1 MSNPWERLHRT
12 RGAEAGTDAS
22 EIGIVDGGFTEGG
35 ARYLPPLPS
44 EPLARARVLRPA
56 GPQPPLPAEPV
67 QYAGASWPDQ
77 PTVPLPHASAPRPG
91 EVVERPLLELRGVT
105 VTYGQIAAVR
115 DLSLVVGASEVVAL
129 LGANG
134 AGKTTTLRT
143 ISGLLRPRSGRI
155 FFDGKRIDRASPERI
170 ARGGIAHLPEGRGIF
185 PRLTVAENLRMAA
198 YGVGATP
205 QEYQERLERALSLF
219 PVLKDR
225 LGQLAGTLSG
235 GQQQMLAVG
244 RALVTKPRLLMIDEL
259 SFGLAPVVV
268 KQLFAMLP
276 AITAGGTAILLVEQ
290 FVGQALAVASRA
302 YVLEKGVTTFAGSAA
317 ELAQRD
323 GFVESS
329 YLGGAVRRPDYTR
342 VRPEATELL
351 RARVDPA
358 VIRRLRAVGGGRPL
372 PELVNEAL
380 AEYTERLEAR
390 QTAGVTAGGA
400 VGGLNGGEWA
410 ARPLDATGRGG
421 GA

>member
-1 MSNPWERLHRT
+1 MKSPWERART
-12 RGAEAGTDAS
+12 ARGAEASTDAP

-44 EPLARARVLRPA
+44 EPLPRARMLRPA
-56 GPQPPLPAEPV
+56 ETQSSLPSAPV

-77 PTVPLPHASAPRPG
+77 PTVPLPQASASRSS

-105 VTYGQIAAVR
+105 VTYGQIVAVR
-115 DLSLVVGASEVVAL
+115 DLSLVVGAGEVVAL

-219 PVLKDR
+219 SVLKDR

-244 RALVTKPRLLMIDEL
+244 RALVTQPRLLMIDEL

-268 KQLFAMLP
+268 KQLFALLP

-329 YLGGAVRRPDYTR
+329 YLGGAVQRPDYTR

-380 AEYTERLEAR
+380 AEYTERLEAQ
-390 QTAGVTAGGA
+390 QTSDVMA
-400 VGGLNGGEWA
+400 GGLNGGRRPA
-410 ARPLDATGRGG
+410 GPLDATGRGG